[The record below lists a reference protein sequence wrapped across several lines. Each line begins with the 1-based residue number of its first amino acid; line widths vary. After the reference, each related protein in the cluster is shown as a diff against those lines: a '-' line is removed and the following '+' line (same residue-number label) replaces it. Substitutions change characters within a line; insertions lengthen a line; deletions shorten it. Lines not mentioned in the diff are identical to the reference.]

1 MIEQVVMVIHEVA
14 GRFRA
19 SFPDFPGCT
28 AESDTRDDLYD
39 KGADALHEHVARLV
53 IEGQPIP
60 HIRTEKELQA
70 KGLLPSLFD
79 AVVDSVEIDLPAK
92 PKGAA

>member
-60 HIRTEKELQA
+60 RIRTEKELQA
-70 KGLLPSLFD
+70 KSLLPSPYD

>member
-70 KGLLPSLFD
+70 KGLLPSPSAI
-79 AVVDSVEIDLPAK
+79 AV
-92 PKGAA
+92 

>member
-1 MIEQVVMVIHEVA
+1 M
-14 GRFRA
+14 
-19 SFPDFPGCT
+19 
-28 AESDTRDDLYD
+28 
-39 KGADALHEHVARLV
+39 AL
-53 IEGQPIP
+53 EGQPIP

-92 PKGAA
+92 PKGV